1 MVQLQVT
8 VKAKKNVETF
18 ADINTSVLYDKDGCT
33 EEEKIIADGLNTLVI
48 EYLKKIVSDINSKNK
63 EIKHG

>member
-8 VKAKKNVETF
+8 IKAKKDVETF

-33 EEEKIIADGLNTLVI
+33 EEEKGIADSLNTLVI
-48 EYLKKIVSDINSKNK
+48 EYLKKIISDINIQNK
-63 EIKHG
+63 EVKHG

>member
-1 MVQLQVT
+1 MVQLQIT

-18 ADINTSVLYDKDGCT
+18 ADISTSVLLDKNGCT
-33 EEEKIIADGLNTLVI
+33 EEEKSIADGLNTLVV
-48 EYLKKIVSDINSKNK
+48 EYLKKMISDINSKNK